1 MYRFGRFELD
11 GGRRS
16 LRSTEPD
23 RAVALSGKP
32 FDTLLYLVE
41 HRGRLVGKRELLEAV
56 WPSVV
61 VEEANLAQTI
71 SVLRRALEDDARA
84 HVYIATIAGRGY
96 QFIAPV
102 EVVASELFGSAS
114 AAPTVATP
122 ESDTGARSTAEAAH
136 SSRSDARPRVERL
149 SLALLVALAA
159 VVIVIGAGRWVF
171 NGGDEGVRE
180 TVARL
185 PNSVAVLPF
194 EDLSPDPGD
203 ASLVLGIQQEIIWRL
218 QKIQDLTV
226 IPWSAVRRYADT
238 QAPFPEIAAELRVE
252 AVLHGSIRYADD
264 SVKVEVELI
273 DGQTG
278 ALLWTDRHHG
288 DLLDTSDFQSKVAST
303 IADELGAKLLPTER
317 ESIATRLTESPAA
330 YSFYLKA
337 VAALN
342 ETSYEESL
350 HYLDRAIA
358 QDADF
363 PAAHGLRAM
372 NLACSVIT
380 STRVARA
387 SSWEQEAQAA
397 ATKALNGD
405 ESVSS
410 AWVARAMIHLFH
422 WRWKQAGEAYE
433 KSMVLA
439 TKDPNTLQEFAAFN
453 FAIGNHEKAVAVIRQ
468 AIAVDPDRAVL
479 HYFLGF
485 VLGLLDRHDEQLA
498 AYRRASELNP
508 TSPLYQRAIGGAEL
522 RLQHVRE
529 AEKAFRDS
537 EQLMEGYPG
546 REIWLPGLA
555 YDYAMVDMDDD
566 AVRLAKEYLS
576 AENRSGGSGDRALAY
591 LALREQGKEQALA
604 ELTAAVAKIEA
615 EDIDA
620 GWWGLVSIKY
630 NYLGDPMLDEPQFR
644 DLRERIRGR

>member
-1 MYRFGRFELD
+1 MDERPVIYRFGRFELD

-56 WPSVV
+56 WSSVV

-102 EVVASELFGSAS
+102 EVVASESPGPAS
-114 AAPTVATP
+114 AAPTVASP
-122 ESDTGARSTAEAAH
+122 ESDAGARSTAEAAYA
-136 SSRSDARPRVERL
+136 SRSDARLHVERL
-149 SLALLVALAA
+149 RLAVVVAL
-159 VVIVIGAGRWVF
+159 VVVVFAIGAGRWVF
-171 NGGDEGVRE
+171 NGGDEGARE
-180 TVARL
+180 TASRL

-218 QKIQDLTV
+218 QKIEDLTV

-238 QAPFPEIAAELRVE
+238 QAPLPEIAAELRVE
-252 AVLHGSIRYADD
+252 AVLHGSIRYADE
-264 SVKVEVELI
+264 SVKVVLELI

-278 ALLWTDRHHG
+278 ALLWTDRHDG

-330 YSFYLKA
+330 YAYYLKA

-342 ETSYEESL
+342 ERSLDESL

-358 QDADF
+358 QDAEF

-372 NLACSVIT
+372 NLAWS
-380 STRVARA
+380 RDHHDAR
-387 SSWEQEAQAA
+387 
-397 ATKALNGD
+397 G
-405 ESVSS
+405 
-410 AWVARAMIHLFH
+410 
-422 WRWKQAGEAYE
+422 
-433 KSMVLA
+433 
-439 TKDPNTLQEFAAFN
+439 P
-453 FAIGNHEKAVAVIRQ
+453 
-468 AIAVDPDRAVL
+468 
-479 HYFLGF
+479 
-485 VLGLLDRHDEQLA
+485 
-498 AYRRASELNP
+498 SELEDVRP
-508 TSPLYQRAIGGAEL
+508 RSR
-522 RLQHVRE
+522 RLWQPRPKH
-529 AEKAFRDS
+529 
-537 EQLMEGYPG
+537 
-546 REIWLPGLA
+546 
-555 YDYAMVDMDDD
+555 
-566 AVRLAKEYLS
+566 
-576 AENRSGGSGDRALAY
+576 
-591 LALREQGKEQALA
+591 
-604 ELTAAVAKIEA
+604 
-615 EDIDA
+615 
-620 GWWGLVSIKY
+620 
-630 NYLGDPMLDEPQFR
+630 
-644 DLRERIRGR
+644 